1 MTAFDAAGRE
11 MCRVRPSR
19 TNTPLQ
25 ALALMNDVTFV
36 EAARCLAQ
44 RVMREA
50 GPAAE
55 ARVRH
60 AFRLALTREA
70 KPAEIKVL
78 LANLADNLARF
89 RANPNAGPS
98 LISMGEAPRDERLD
112 ADELAAYTAVMGL
125 LLNLDEA
132 ITKP

>member
-1 MTAFDAAGRE
+1 
-11 MCRVRPSR
+11 VRPSR

-50 GPAAE
+50 GPAPE

-60 AFRLALTREA
+60 AFRLVLTREA

-78 LANLADNLARF
+78 LANLAGNLARF
-89 RANPNAGPS
+89 RAHPKAGPS
-98 LISMGEAPRDERLD
+98 LINMGEAPRDEGLD
-112 ADELAAYTAVMGL
+112 TDELAAYTAVMGL
-125 LLNLDEA
+125 LLNLDET